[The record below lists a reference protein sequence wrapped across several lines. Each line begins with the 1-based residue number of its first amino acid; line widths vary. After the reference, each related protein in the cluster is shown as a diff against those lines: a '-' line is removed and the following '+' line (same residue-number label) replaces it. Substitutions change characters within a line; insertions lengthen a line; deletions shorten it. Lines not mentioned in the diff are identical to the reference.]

1 VRVRASAG
9 STGST
14 PGLNWRN
21 LSSVEEAERQIL
33 ASSVFSGLATWS
45 FPSLPFPGTARPRAR
60 PGTPAQRRRPVAG
73 PSSGTARLRDS
84 LQGQPSFN
92 QKLAC
97 SHRLLCAES
106 EARLRTHFQL
116 PSPLEV
122 RKDAGIGSFHCLVIG
137 GAKRAVPP
145 WRLFQESFQ
154 ARTCSHGACF
164 QVLPSE
170 VIRHAPCVSSTYS
183 FLLLS
188 IMPHAP
194 FSCHEAPSVWL

>member
-1 VRVRASAG
+1 VELPQPAFPGHGTSQGKARDSRPEKAS
-9 STGST
+9 
-14 PGLNWRN
+14 RC
-21 LSSVEEAERQIL
+21 
-33 ASSVFSGLATWS
+33 WS
-45 FPSLPFPGTARPRAR
+45 FFGHCTAL
-60 PGTPAQRRRPVAG
+60 
-73 PSSGTARLRDS
+73 RLFA
-84 LQGQPSFN
+84 GQPSFN